1 MDPFDSPLAYNTY
14 FSPNLTTPV
23 SQIPLT
29 LAYSFDHAM
38 TE

>member
-14 FSPNLTTPV
+14 FSPDLTTPV

-29 LAYSFDHAM
+29 FAYSFDHAM